1 MGFWAIFGFC
11 GIMWGALILV
21 FLIGGV
27 DLKHKIV
34 PSILCLVLWVI
45 MAGGLFITSVHN
57 QEVWNEGYCE
67 CGTHWELK
75 GVTKVKNGGTT
86 KYYACP
92 NCFEE
97 IEIKS

>member
-1 MGFWAIFGFC
+1 MKTSFILIATVAI
-11 GIMWGALILV
+11 
-21 FLIGGV
+21 IGLAIG
-27 DLKHKIV
+27 LA
-34 PSILCLVLWVI
+34 VI
-45 MAGGLFITSVHN
+45 QANIN
-57 QEVWNEGYCE
+57 QKAWNEGYCE

-75 GVTKVKNGGTT
+75 GATKVKNGSTT